1 MADLKTNQLY
11 KLIATNNRVNGT
23 VLSKLGIFEGSD
35 AAWVCYVY
43 TWVYM
48 MCTYMCLCWCEYTCV
63 YDVFTSAYVC
73 MYAYNMHTS
82 VEIL

>member
-43 TWVYM
+43 ILAYVYM
-48 MCTYMCLCWCEYTCV
+48 MYLRVRM
-63 YDVFTSAYVC
+63 
-73 MYAYNMHTS
+73 
-82 VEIL
+82 